1 MSDKGRRSA
10 VRLTA
15 RGAIA
20 LVLIGTLAGYVL
32 AALLDMPILVGLA
45 FIGSCLVGVTL
56 VNPRELLSLV
66 VTPPMIFFV
75 ATLIVELGRALGN
88 ASLVQALALGLFT
101 SLSAGAPWL
110 FAGSALVLAVAWK
123 RGLPANVRELR
134 EELRAGADVPRPRAS
149 KEKAFAPEP
158 EGYFEPKVY
167 GTPRVTDE

>member
-1 MSDKGRRSA
+1 MGDKGRRSA

-32 AALLDMPILVGLA
+32 ATLLDMPILVGLS

-66 VTPPMIFFV
+66 VTPPLVFFG
-75 ATLIVELGRALGN
+75 ATLIVELGRALGKGSV
-88 ASLVQALALGLFT
+88 AQALALGLFT

-110 FAGSALVLAVAWK
+110 FAGSALVLAIAWK
-123 RGLPANVRELR
+123 RGLTGNVRELR
-134 EELRAGADVPRPRAS
+134 DELRAGVDVPRPRAP
-149 KEKAFAPEP
+149 KDQTFAPEP

-167 GTPRVTDE
+167 GSPRTLDE